1 MFSSLTVECEIR
13 SDVQIVGER
22 EDLDEE
28 TWMPALSNIDL
39 VLVEQVS
46 VKSGESE
53 QVSIKF
59 ASFITDPGFSTR
71 TDTAGHTLSRS
82 CGELGPLGRRLGG
95 ADFNGK

>member
-22 EDLDEE
+22 EDSDEE

-46 VKSGESE
+46 EKSGESE

-59 ASFITDPGFSTR
+59 CKLHNRP
-71 TDTAGHTLSRS
+71 
-82 CGELGPLGRRLGG
+82 RLFHAYRHSGTHSI
-95 ADFNGK
+95 KIMR